1 MSVYSSYRSVWKILL
16 GDTKQSR
23 TRLIGENLWQVNKM
37 ILENNCII
45 LNNYLTPDEVER
57 IHKSS
62 ENIPWD
68 SGRTGGNQDDPDA
81 PQEVEEGHGLNEDL
95 RVSQIKWFDKYNFI
109 PSDINN
115 KIIEG
120 LQIANRNAD
129 WNVNID
135 YFENFQYTQYT
146 ADRGKP
152 GFYTWHT
159 DHGGMLNNDGTIR
172 KLSITIQLSEPD
184 DYNGGHF
191 QWLEP
196 VNEFNQLTKEKVVDV
211 HKMVQTAPF
220 SAKAIGT
227 MIVFPSFV
235 YHQVTPVTM
244 GTRRSLV
251 GWACG
256 QPYV

>member
-1 MSVYSSYRSVWKILL
+1 
-16 GDTKQSR
+16 
-23 TRLIGENLWQVNKM
+23 M

-45 LNNYLTPDEVER
+45 LNEYLTPEEVAR
-57 IHKSS
+57 IHASS
-62 ENIPWD
+62 DTIPWD
-68 SGRTGGNQDDPDA
+68 EGRTGGNQDDPDA
-81 PQEVEEGHGLNEDL
+81 SGETEDEHGLNEDL
-95 RVSQIKWFDKYNFI
+95 RVSQIKWFDRDHFI
-109 PSDINN
+109 PQDINN

-120 LQIANRNAD
+120 LQIANQNAD

-135 YFENFQYTQYT
+135 YFENFQYTSYT

-159 DHGGMLNNDGTIR
+159 DHGGMKNQDGTIR
-172 KLSITIQLSEPD
+172 KLSITIQLTEPD
-184 DYNGGHF
+184 EYNGVHF

-196 VNEFNQLTKEKVVDV
+196 VNEFNQLTNERVVDV
-211 HKMVQTAPF
+211 HKMIHTAPF

-244 GTRRSLV
+244 GTRTSLV

>member
-1 MSVYSSYRSVWKILL
+1 
-16 GDTKQSR
+16 
-23 TRLIGENLWQVNKM
+23 M

-57 IHKSS
+57 IHKAS

-81 PQEVEEGHGLNEDL
+81 PQEVEDGHGLNEDL
-95 RVSQIKWFDKYNFI
+95 RVSQVKWFDRDHFI
-109 PSDINN
+109 PQDINN

-120 LQIANRNAD
+120 LQIANQNAD

>member
-1 MSVYSSYRSVWKILL
+1 
-16 GDTKQSR
+16 
-23 TRLIGENLWQVNKM
+23 M

-62 ENIPWD
+62 ESIPWD

-81 PQEVEEGHGLNEDL
+81 PQEVEDGHGLNEDL

-184 DYNGGHF
+184 EYNGGHF

-220 SAKAIGT
+220 SGKAIGT

>member
-1 MSVYSSYRSVWKILL
+1 
-16 GDTKQSR
+16 
-23 TRLIGENLWQVNKM
+23 M

-62 ENIPWD
+62 ESIPWD

-244 GTRRSLV
+244 GTRKSLV

>member
-1 MSVYSSYRSVWKILL
+1 
-16 GDTKQSR
+16 
-23 TRLIGENLWQVNKM
+23 M

-45 LNNYLTPDEVER
+45 LNEYLTPDEVAR
-57 IHKSS
+57 IHKAA
-62 ENIPWD
+62 EVIPWD
-68 SGRTGGNQDDPDA
+68 EGRTGGNMDDPDA
-81 PQEVEEGHGLNEDL
+81 PMEVEDSHGLNEDL
-95 RVSQIKWFDKYNFI
+95 RVSQVKWFERDNFI
-109 PSDINN
+109 PKDIND
-115 KIIEG
+115 KIING
-120 LQIANRNAD
+120 LQIANQNAD
-129 WNVNID
+129 WNVSID
-135 YFENFQYTQYT
+135 YFENYQYTQYT
-146 ADRGKP
+146 ADRHKP

-159 DHGGMLNNDGTIR
+159 DHGGFKNKDGTIR
-172 KLSITIQLSEPD
+172 KLSITIQLSDPD
-184 DYNGGHF
+184 EYNGGHF

-211 HKMVQTAPF
+211 HKMVCSAPF

-244 GTRRSLV
+244 GTRKSLV

>member
-1 MSVYSSYRSVWKILL
+1 
-16 GDTKQSR
+16 
-23 TRLIGENLWQVNKM
+23 M

-57 IHKSS
+57 IHKAS

-81 PQEVEEGHGLNEDL
+81 PQEVEDGHGLNEDL
-95 RVSQIKWFDKYNFI
+95 RVSQVKWFDRDHFI
-109 PSDINN
+109 PQDINN

-120 LQIANRNAD
+120 LQIANQNAD

-211 HKMVQTAPF
+211 HKMVQTAPC